1 MKNLFL
7 LLCISFACYQAKAQ
21 DTCATALTITVGEYV
36 VDAVNGSQVP
46 SPICAPNGEGATA
59 GEWYKYT
66 AAQDLLVTINTNL
79 AINEG
84 KDTRIHIYSG
94 TCGNLTCA
102 AGNDDTSDNYLST
115 VTFTAF
121 QGQSYYVAFDNK
133 WSSSGFT
140 FQVSAQPYEVPPISF
155 TPNYSLNI
163 PGNYKNCVVDMNGDY
178 LDDIV
183 GVSNGNIY
191 IMQQQEGGFN
201 TVTIETESTNFMP
214 SWSIAAG
221 DLDGNG
227 FNDLLYGGGSGVTF
241 KLANQD
247 GTAYSQINSTSFI
260 FSQRTNFV
268 DINNDGH
275 LDAFICHDVEPNVY
289 YMNDGET
296 NLTFYQGGMGD
307 FPSGGNYGSLWFD
320 FDNDGDLD
328 LFISKCRGGNSGA
341 NINEL
346 HRNNGDGTFT
356 NIAPDLAMDDPI
368 QTWSSAV
375 GDFDNDGDMDIMIGA
390 SSFANGGHILKRNNG
405 DGTFTDVTAG
415 SGFET
420 FNGQGYEYVTHD
432 FNNDGYLDILTSSQ
446 VIFLGNG
453 DLTFSPINA
462 GVPDGAVGDLNND
475 GFLDVQSGGTVYF
488 NNGNNNNWI
497 KFSFEGIQSNRNGI
511 GARVEIHGAWGM
523 QIREVRS
530 GDGFRNMS
538 SLNVHFGIGEATEIE
553 QVVVKWPS
561 GVIDYINNPD
571 INQTFHV
578 QEGASLSNNPVEV
591 QTTFRLYPNP
601 TDSFLH
607 IDSNMTFTQA
617 SIYDISGKLVMET
630 QVTNQSIS
638 VNELAQGTYI
648 LLLRNQ
654 EGKYLSN
661 RFIKK

>member
-1 MKNLFL
+1 
-7 LLCISFACYQAKAQ
+7 
-21 DTCATALTITVGEYV
+21 
-36 VDAVNGSQVP
+36 
-46 SPICAPNGEGATA
+46 
-59 GEWYKYT
+59 
-66 AAQDLLVTINTNL
+66 
-79 AINEG
+79 
-84 KDTRIHIYSG
+84 
-94 TCGNLTCA
+94 
-102 AGNDDTSDNYLST
+102 
-115 VTFTAF
+115 
-121 QGQSYYVAFDNK
+121 
-133 WSSSGFT
+133 
-140 FQVSAQPYEVPPISF
+140 
-155 TPNYSLNI
+155 
-163 PGNYKNCVVDMNGDY
+163 
-178 LDDIV
+178 
-183 GVSNGNIY
+183 
-191 IMQQQEGGFN
+191 
-201 TVTIETESTNFMP
+201 
-214 SWSIAAG
+214 
-221 DLDGNG
+221 
-227 FNDLLYGGGSGVTF
+227 
-241 KLANQD
+241 LANQD

-368 QTWSSAV
+368 QTWSSAI

-405 DGTFTDVTAG
+405 DGTFTDVTTG
-415 SGFET
+415 SGFES

-530 GDGFRNMS
+530 GDGFRN
-538 SLNVHFGIGEATEIE
+538 
-553 QVVVKWPS
+553 
-561 GVIDYINNPD
+561 
-571 INQTFHV
+571 
-578 QEGASLSNNPVEV
+578 
-591 QTTFRLYPNP
+591 
-601 TDSFLH
+601 
-607 IDSNMTFTQA
+607 
-617 SIYDISGKLVMET
+617 
-630 QVTNQSIS
+630 
-638 VNELAQGTYI
+638 
-648 LLLRNQ
+648 
-654 EGKYLSN
+654 
-661 RFIKK
+661 

>member
-1 MKNLFL
+1 
-7 LLCISFACYQAKAQ
+7 
-21 DTCATALTITVGEYV
+21 
-36 VDAVNGSQVP
+36 
-46 SPICAPNGEGATA
+46 
-59 GEWYKYT
+59 
-66 AAQDLLVTINTNL
+66 
-79 AINEG
+79 
-84 KDTRIHIYSG
+84 
-94 TCGNLTCA
+94 
-102 AGNDDTSDNYLST
+102 
-115 VTFTAF
+115 
-121 QGQSYYVAFDNK
+121 
-133 WSSSGFT
+133 
-140 FQVSAQPYEVPPISF
+140 
-155 TPNYSLNI
+155 
-163 PGNYKNCVVDMNGDY
+163 
-178 LDDIV
+178 
-183 GVSNGNIY
+183 
-191 IMQQQEGGFN
+191 
-201 TVTIETESTNFMP
+201 
-214 SWSIAAG
+214 
-221 DLDGNG
+221 
-227 FNDLLYGGGSGVTF
+227 
-241 KLANQD
+241 
-247 GTAYSQINSTSFI
+247 
-260 FSQRTNFV
+260 
-268 DINNDGH
+268 
-275 LDAFICHDVEPNVY
+275 
-289 YMNDGET
+289 
-296 NLTFYQGGMGD
+296 QGGMGD

-368 QTWSSAV
+368 QTWSSAI

-405 DGTFTDVTAG
+405 DGTFTDVTTG
-415 SGFET
+415 SGFES

-617 SIYDISGKLVMET
+617 SIYDINGKLVMET

>member
-1 MKNLFL
+1 KNLFL
-7 LLCISFACYQAKAQ
+7 LLCISFACYQANAQ
-21 DTCATALTITVGEYV
+21 DTCATALAITVGECV

-115 VTFTAF
+115 VTFAAF
-121 QGQSYYVAFDNK
+121 QGQSYYVAFDNR

-368 QTWSSAV
+368 QTWSSAI

-405 DGTFTDVTAG
+405 DGTFTDVTTG
-415 SGFET
+415 SGFES

-475 GFLDVQSGGTVYF
+475 G
-488 NNGNNNNWI
+488 
-497 KFSFEGIQSNRNGI
+497 
-511 GARVEIHGAWGM
+511 
-523 QIREVRS
+523 
-530 GDGFRNMS
+530 
-538 SLNVHFGIGEATEIE
+538 
-553 QVVVKWPS
+553 
-561 GVIDYINNPD
+561 
-571 INQTFHV
+571 
-578 QEGASLSNNPVEV
+578 
-591 QTTFRLYPNP
+591 
-601 TDSFLH
+601 
-607 IDSNMTFTQA
+607 
-617 SIYDISGKLVMET
+617 
-630 QVTNQSIS
+630 
-638 VNELAQGTYI
+638 
-648 LLLRNQ
+648 
-654 EGKYLSN
+654 
-661 RFIKK
+661 